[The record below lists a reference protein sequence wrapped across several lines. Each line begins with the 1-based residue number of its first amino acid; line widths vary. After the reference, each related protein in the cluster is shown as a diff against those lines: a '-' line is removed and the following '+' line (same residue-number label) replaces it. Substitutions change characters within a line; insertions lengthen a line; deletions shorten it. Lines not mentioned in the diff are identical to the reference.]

1 MAEKDDDWE
10 DLVLDDLEEE
20 SELNFGESEARE
32 AREEEDE
39 ERDEAFYAS
48 RLQMIEEVAR
58 RVRQA

>member
-32 AREEEDE
+32 EEDE

-48 RLQMIEEVAR
+48 RLQLIEEVAR